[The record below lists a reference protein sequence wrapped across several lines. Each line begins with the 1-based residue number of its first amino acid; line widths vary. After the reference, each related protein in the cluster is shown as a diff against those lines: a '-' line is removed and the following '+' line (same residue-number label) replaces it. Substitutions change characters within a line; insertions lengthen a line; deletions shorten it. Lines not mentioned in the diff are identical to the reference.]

1 MAINM
6 ATISN
11 NEGSVCLSKPC
22 EGCHLSHTALTLSRA
37 TNQKEVE
44 LKGEEAKTTCVRHR
58 IK

>member
-1 MAINM
+1 M

-22 EGCHLSHTALTLSRA
+22 EGCHPRHTALTLSRA

-44 LKGEEAKTTCVRHR
+44 LKGEEAKATCVRHR
-58 IK
+58 IN